1 MCPRMVGWRVLFLG
15 SERVWSEGRGCWRGR
30 VGCREEGMAREF
42 PVTDNGEDTAVR
54 ESRQER
60 SRPSGVGG
68 LDMRGNCEVE
78 TVSSHVP
85 REMQISSSTNAW
97 SRAMAE
103 SQSKTRFLVVLSTIG
118 AI

>member
-1 MCPRMVGWRVLFLG
+1 MR
-15 SERVWSEGRGCWRGR
+15 EKGCWRGR
-30 VGCREEGMAREF
+30 VGSGEEGMAREF
-42 PVTDNGEDTAVR
+42 PAADSSEDTAVR
-54 ESRQER
+54 EGRQGR

-68 LDMRGNCEVE
+68 LDMRGDCEVK

-85 REMQISSSTNAW
+85 REMQINSSTSAW

-103 SQSKTRFLVVLSTIG
+103 SQSKTQILVVLSTIG

>member
-1 MCPRMVGWRVLFLG
+1 MG
-15 SERVWSEGRGCWRGR
+15 SG
-30 VGCREEGMAREF
+30 EEGMAREF
-42 PVTDNGEDTAVR
+42 PAADSSEDTAVR
-54 ESRQER
+54 EGRQGR

-68 LDMRGNCEVE
+68 LDMRGDCEVK

-85 REMQISSSTNAW
+85 REMQINSSTSAW

-103 SQSKTRFLVVLSTIG
+103 SQSKTQILVVLSTIG